1 MLEEISAVV
10 SHSSLIL
17 ESFAPTP
24 INGSGNTSLS
34 SSKIKTEFKIFK

>member
-1 MLEEISAVV
+1 MLDKISAVV
-10 SHSSLIL
+10 LYSSLIL

-24 INGSGNTSLS
+24 INGSGDTSLS